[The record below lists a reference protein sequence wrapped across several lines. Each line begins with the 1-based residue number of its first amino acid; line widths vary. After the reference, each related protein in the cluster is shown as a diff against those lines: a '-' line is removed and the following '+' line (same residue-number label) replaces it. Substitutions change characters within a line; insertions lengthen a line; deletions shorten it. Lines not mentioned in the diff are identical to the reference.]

1 MDYCLAEPKCLLVSV
16 GPRQQ
21 TAAYNALYIS
31 VVMLC
36 IFHTDTKLR
45 KSITVV
51 LMVLLKKKKKKRKKE
66 NQPII
71 VCTELKIVCNRAC
84 LKENKQKAV
93 AFFSCIKENL

>member
-1 MDYCLAEPKCLLVSV
+1 MDYCLAEPKCLLVPV

-51 LMVLLKKKKKKRKKE
+51 LMVLLKKKKIE

-71 VCTELKIVCNRAC
+71 VCTELKIVINRAC
-84 LKENKQKAV
+84 FKKKTKKQKAV

>member
-1 MDYCLAEPKCLLVSV
+1 MDYCLAEPKCLLVPV

-21 TAAYNALYIS
+21 TAAYDALYIS
-31 VVMLC
+31 VVILC

-51 LMVLLKKKKKKRKKE
+51 LMVLLKKRKKE

-71 VCTELKIVCNRAC
+71 VCTELKIVINRAC

>member
-51 LMVLLKKKKKKRKKE
+51 LMVLLKKKEKKRE

-71 VCTELKIVCNRAC
+71 VCTELKIVINRAC